1 MPPKNNIKTKA
12 PVSSDSESS
21 DECHSSD
28 EEQQTK
34 VVNKTNAKAKT
45 KQLKVETLEDDSEEV
60 EEISD
65 NVESDS
71 SSESSSESEDEQD
84 KKIKEKKLKESFSE
98 LTNRLDVI
106 QSSIKS
112 VDKEIGD
119 IEKSLKTKNKDRNDL
134 ERQRNLIL
142 KVLSKTHNDEVSK
155 ARKEKTKRKGSSN
168 SGFNKEKPVPEILI
182 KFLDLE
188 EGSCLA
194 RPQVMKKLNNKLVEL
209 GLKNGPDTV
218 LSKEV
223 IKELN
228 LDKSYI
234 DKVITFGGFQTFL
247 ATFYQNDKDKNIVT
261 VS

>member
-1 MPPKNNIKTKA
+1 MPPKNNIKSKA
-12 PVSSDSESS
+12 PVPSDSESS
-21 DECHSSD
+21 DEGHSSD
-28 EEQQTK
+28 EETQTK
-34 VVNKTNAKAKT
+34 IVNKIKADSKT
-45 KQLKVETLEDDSEEV
+45 KQLLEDDSEEV
-60 EEISD
+60 EEVSD
-65 NVESDS
+65 NGDSESDA
-71 SSESSSESEDEQD
+71 SSESSESEDEQD

-106 QSSIKS
+106 QVSIKN
-112 VDKEIGD
+112 VDKEVCE
-119 IEKSLKTKNKDRNDL
+119 IEKSLKAKNKERNDL

-188 EGSCLA
+188 EEACLA

-247 ATFYQNDKDKNIVT
+247 ATFYQNDKNKNIVT